1 MLIREYTPADLDAL
15 RRMHS
20 SQGFDYAFPDIADP
34 IFVSKLVVEDDGGR
48 AVMASLARLTCEMYL
63 LVDRED
69 NSSLSSRGPSLAE
82 GSLFGAAT
90 CNPDTQREIP
100 RPPRR
105 TRNDKPD
112 TRGRAGNARARWAQF
127 LALHVAGE
135 RDLARTRPRRRARM
149 APAADRAPLRTPPR
163 IARLGPR
170 HRVDAVLQKIETRR
184 LAARAVRFHPAPRA
198 RRLNRICNRDGIR
211 PSIPVPSGTIPKSSE
226 TIPLPTPVGVRYI

>member
-20 SQGFDYAFPDIADP
+20 SQGFDYGFPDLADP

-135 RDLARTRPRRRARM
+135 RDLLARGLDDAH
-149 APAADRAPLRTPPR
+149 AWLPPP
-163 IARLGPR
+163 IARRFG
-170 HRVDAVLQKIETRR
+170 RR
-184 LAARAVRFHPAPRA
+184 LEQLGWVRDTAWTPYC
-198 RRLNRICNRDGIR
+198 RRLKN
-211 PSIPVPSGTIPKSSE
+211 SG
-226 TIPLPTPVGVRYI
+226 